1 MAHNLHNILHEYFIS
16 CEIFREIKRFIWYSE
31 NPNFYYKDK
40 RSRQR
45 ALICACFDSFIILS
59 EVAMPFNFELAI
71 STR

>member
-1 MAHNLHNILHEYFIS
+1 MNILFLVKYLEIS
-16 CEIFREIKRFIWYSE
+16 KGSLGIEK
-31 NPNFYYKDK
+31 NPNFYYQDK

-45 ALICACFDSFIILS
+45 AFICACFDSFIILS